1 VTLRPAPVVTA
12 RTSSAA
18 ETRDL
23 AARVAALCEAGDIV
37 VLAGELGSGK
47 TVWVQGFARGLGVE
61 DAVTSPTFTL
71 VRPHQGRQ
79 LRLLHADVYR
89 LDRLDEV
96 IDLGLVEQLDDRSVA
111 CIEWGDLAEPALPK
125 DFLEIRLEHDDRDG
139 DDERTLTMRAVGP
152 RWAARLDSI
161 RAALAPWLPGLSG

>member
-1 VTLRPAPVVTA
+1 MTLRPAPVLTA
-12 RTSSAA
+12 RTASPA

-23 AARVAALCEAGDIV
+23 AARLAALCEAGDIV

-71 VRPHQGRQ
+71 VRPHQGRR

-125 DFLEIRLEHDDRDG
+125 DFLEVRLEHDDRDG

-152 RWAARLDSI
+152 RWAARLESI
-161 RAALAPWLPGLSG
+161 RTALAPWLPGLSP